1 MLLVVW
7 ALATVNGVIPP
18 VPSESL
24 VIAVAVLSATGAGPA
39 FGALVAA
46 AAVGAFGG
54 DLIAFTIGR
63 RLPLRR
69 LRIFRSRR
77 GQAALDWADRA
88 LRTRA
93 TSFILGARFVPV
105 GRVAVNMTAGA
116 TGFPLRRFVPIAAT
130 AAVMWAFYT
139 AALGVGA
146 GVFLGERPLLAMAVG
161 IAVGLILGTTIDIVI
176 RRLLV
181 PVGERVRRSAT
192 ARSANGGPAPE
203 APSQDGGTAPR

>member
-7 ALATVNGVIPP
+7 ALATVDGVIPP

-24 VIAVAVLSATGAGPA
+24 VIAVAVLSATGAGPV

-54 DLIAFTIGR
+54 DLLAYTIGR

-77 GQAALDWADRA
+77 GQAALDWADHA

-116 TGFPLRRFVPIAAT
+116 THFPLRRFVPIAAT
-130 AAVMWAFYT
+130 AALLWAFYT

-161 IAVGLILGTTIDIVI
+161 IVAGLTIGTTIDLVI
-176 RRLLV
+176 RRLV
-181 PVGERVRRSAT
+181 IPMSAKVRGASAGGSNGWRSPDA
-192 ARSANGGPAPE
+192 AASNGDGP
-203 APSQDGGTAPR
+203 PS